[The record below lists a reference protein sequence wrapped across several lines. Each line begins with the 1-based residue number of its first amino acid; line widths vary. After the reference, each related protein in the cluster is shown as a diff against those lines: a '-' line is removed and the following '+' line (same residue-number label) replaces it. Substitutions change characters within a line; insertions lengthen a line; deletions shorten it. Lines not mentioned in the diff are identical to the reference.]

1 MHLAAAGRELSQALA
16 ECSQLLPGAE
26 AQGGLGAGKFKAGKF
41 KVQHRSCGVM
51 GSVGGLCCSMCGTV
65 EYKRGEKCKAGSGFS
80 Y

>member
-26 AQGGLGAGKFKAGKF
+26 AQGGLGAGKFKAGK
-41 KVQHRSCGVM
+41 
-51 GSVGGLCCSMCGTV
+51 LEV